1 MRVAKFKIGVLA
13 LAVFTLGMMSCKDA
27 KKKSSNEKVSE
38 ISPEKSIG
46 RDSNGV
52 ELIIDNYMELKDAL
66 VGDNQE
72 LAAKAGKKLASTLSS
87 FDTKTLEVA
96 NETEVKSILA
106 SAKESA
112 DQIGKSKI
120 TQQREH
126 FEGLSDNLVSL
137 VAITGA
143 PMPLYQQFCP
153 MYKDD
158 KGGMW
163 VSTVKAVKNPY
174 FGSQMLNCGFV
185 QKELN

>member
-1 MRVAKFKIGVLA
+1 MKVAKFKIGVLA
-13 LAVFTLGMMSCKDA
+13 LAVFSLGMMSCKDA
-27 KKKSSNEKVSE
+27 KKESAKEEVSGVSQE
-38 ISPEKSIG
+38 ISTG
-46 RDSNGV
+46 QDSNGV
-52 ELIIDNYMELKDAL
+52 EIIIDNYMELKDAL

-72 LAAKAGKKLASTLSS
+72 LAAKAGDKLASTLSN
-87 FDTKTLEVA
+87 FDIKTLEVS
-96 NETEVKSILA
+96 NDSEVKSILA
-106 SAKESA
+106 AAKESA